1 MVECMKAD
9 PQLFWSIAL
18 SVLSVILVIV
28 SIVVSIA
35 TLRQNSKM
43 IESSARPYIGVSS
56 LQVNNGSPF
65 FLISVRNYGASAGL
79 INGFSCSKPLGD
91 YCLGDR
97 GLPLFEGIEGTTLM
111 PRQKIVCAMDYK
123 KLRADAIDSLS
134 FTVRYAFGRK
144 KYEDV
149 SVVGVSMNANI
160 VQGRAANEEPLKDI
174 SYALQTITEEI
185 A

>member
-1 MVECMKAD
+1 M
-9 PQLFWSIAL
+9 
-18 SVLSVILVIV
+18 
-28 SIVVSIA
+28 
-35 TLRQNSKM
+35 
-43 IESSARPYIGVSS
+43 
-56 LQVNNGSPF
+56 
-65 FLISVRNYGASAGL
+65 
-79 INGFSCSKPLGD
+79 
-91 YCLGDR
+91 
-97 GLPLFEGIEGTTLM
+97 FEGIEGTTLM